1 MSYEEFLD
9 FPVDY
14 ITEYAKHIRY
24 KREHNIPLTEEDIE
38 LQEHFVRYTEEL
50 KLQEEKAR
58 LEYMFSLGAHD
69 KCDT

>member
-9 FPVDY
+9 LPVDY
-14 ITEYAKHIRY
+14 ITQYAKHIRS
-24 KREHNIPLTEEDIE
+24 KRENNIPLTEEDVE

-58 LEYMFSLGAHD
+58 LEHMFSLDAHN
-69 KCDT
+69 K